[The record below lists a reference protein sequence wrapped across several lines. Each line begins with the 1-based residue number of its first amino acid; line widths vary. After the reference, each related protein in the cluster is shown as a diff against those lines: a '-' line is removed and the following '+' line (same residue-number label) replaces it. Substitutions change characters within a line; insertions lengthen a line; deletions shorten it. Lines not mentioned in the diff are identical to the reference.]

1 MAAPTIVTLPDYPAP
16 TGCTF
21 KLNSFA
27 SDLTPPLGG
36 QTQRVL
42 RLGSRFSLDLE
53 YPAMPY
59 VIGQQWLSRLLYAE
73 GYPVAVQFPQR
84 GAVLTSV
91 GAVEVNGAA
100 ASPLNSGG
108 QLAVRGGLPGST
120 ILAGRFFHIA
130 SQVTGRRYVHQ
141 LIADV
146 TLDGSGAG
154 TFGIVPFLR
163 FAPQDGDAI
172 ELVKPMLEGFL
183 TGSTTSWTLELVR
196 RIGLKFTVMEDR

>member
-1 MAAPTIVTLPDYPAP
+1 MAAPTIVTLPDYPAA
-16 TGCTF
+16 TSCTF

-36 QTQRVL
+36 QVQRVI

-53 YPAMPY
+53 YPAMQY
-59 VIGQQWLSRLLYAE
+59 AIGQQWLSRLLYAE
-73 GYPVAVQFPQR
+73 GYPVAVPFPQR
-84 GAVLTSV
+84 GAVLTSAGPV
-91 GAVEVNGAA
+91 VVNGAA

-108 QLAVRGGLPGST
+108 QLAVRGGTPGTT
-120 ILAGRFFHIA
+120 ILAGRFFHVA
-130 SQVTGRRYVHQ
+130 SQQTGRRFIHQ

-163 FAPQDGDAI
+163 FTPEDGDAL
-172 ELVKPMLEGFL
+172 ELVNPLLEGFL
-183 TGSTTSWTLELVR
+183 TGATTSWTLELVR
-196 RIGLKFTVMEDR
+196 RLGLKFSVMEDR